1 MKTLKGVF
9 MRKPLQCIKNA
20 GMNKDMQKMLDKF
33 KAEVDVTPME
43 NVATPDAEQCQ

>member
-9 MRKPLQCIKNA
+9 LRKPLQRIKNA
-20 GMNKDMQKMLDKF
+20 GVNNDVRKMLDKF

-43 NVATPDAEQCQ
+43 NVATPDTEWCQ